1 MVCKYNN
8 NDQIWDGEPQALCEL
23 EGTIFDSKGKDGAS
37 NIGTGVKRSLT
48 LDIEETPIS
57 DSVGKSMHVVKTVF
71 GTLLFPKNV
80 EVRWV
85 LNWQARLVNAR
96 NLRGGV
102 VISSFVPDSAASVG
116 NRSRSSP
123 FLIKR

>member
-8 NDQIWDGEPQALCEL
+8 NDQIWDGEPRALCEL
-23 EGTIFDSKGKDGAS
+23 EGTISDAKGKDCAS

-57 DSVGKSMHVVKTVF
+57 NSVGKSIHVVKTVF
-71 GTLLFPKNV
+71 ETLLFPKNE

-85 LNWQARLVNAR
+85 LNWQARLVNGR
-96 NLRGGV
+96 NLRGGI
-102 VISSFVPDSAASVG
+102 VISSLVRDSAASVG

-123 FLIKR
+123 FLTKR